1 MMKTGLWKNTI
12 VSKWCHFGTL
22 IISTLILSACSTT
35 SLKSLDQEPMNF
47 ENKFTVVAETN
58 CNEVSYGDASLTD
71 SSKHIEQA
79 LTEYGFNVVQD
90 GHADFLFHFT
100 CRSESEL
107 NLEVVPSGI
116 SAMLMVASI
125 TLIPTYWPTDLW
137 VDMDVYDLRGYE
149 PKNVDMF
156 ASTYVSQERVIWAPF
171 ILFKW
176 AYELG
181 VDKYKYEKFYEGIRL
196 STQSLI
202 HEAKKNEI
210 FE

>member
-1 MMKTGLWKNTI
+1 M
-12 VSKWCHFGTL
+12 SA
-22 IISTLILSACSTT
+22 LILSACSTT
-35 SLKSLDQEPMNF
+35 SLKSLSQEPINF
-47 ENKFTVVAETN
+47 ENKLTVVADTN
-58 CNEVSYGDASLTD
+58 CNEVSYGGVALTD

-79 LTEYGFNVVQD
+79 LTEYGFNVVQN
-90 GHADFLFHFT
+90 GHADFLFHFK

-137 VDMDVYDLRGYE
+137 VDMEVYDLRGYE

-156 ASTYVSQERVIWAPF
+156 ASSYVSQERVIWAPF

-176 AYELG
+176 AYDLG

-202 HEAKKNEI
+202 HDAEVKELFK
-210 FE
+210 